1 MNKSGAVLVIAAA
14 TLWGTT
20 GTSQALAP
28 QGAGPLAVGALYLG
42 RVTVGVGYTLFW
54 VGLRGVPVAM
64 AATLTL
70 AEPLTAGKL
79 GVLVLGER
87 LSLAAGLGIGLIL
100 VGLVVLSV
108 SRRPALAIVT

>member
-1 MNKSGAVLVIAAA
+1 MLIIAAA

-28 QGAGPLAVGALYLG
+28 QGAGPLAIGALHLG
-42 RVTVGVGYTLFW
+42 LVTVGVGYTLFW
-54 VGLRGVPVAM
+54 AGLHSVPVAM

-70 AEPLTAGKL
+70 AEPLTAGTL

-87 LSLAAGLGIGLIL
+87 LSMAAGLGIGLIL
-100 VGLVVLSV
+100 AGLVALSV
-108 SRRPALAIVT
+108 SRRPAFASVT